1 MSSEVDMMGKQVHVG
16 MDDIDSP
23 KGGCT
28 THFASLL
35 VERLSKWNVVWS
47 DYPNL
52 IRLNPNIP
60 FRTRGNGAIA
70 LRFYINEK
78 KLPDLFPLIDKMIQD
93 YTELDYP
100 NTNPGV
106 ALVEGEVPKAIHEL
120 SQRALWRTIP
130 LVSAKRIMEEANVL
144 TISHGSGRGVI
155 GALSAIG
162 NKLKKD
168 YTYEY
173 IAYRSIEHV
182 VKSRGVD
189 ADSVAAMS
197 QAMGDKLFSS
207 IDTQTGRSMIAPHG
221 PDPVLFGIRG
231 ERPEYVVEAANHV
244 ESQQPVDRW
253 LIFRSNQ
260 GTGAHLMNYVYVSD
274 LRPYMAAVV
283 HGVVEDR
290 PKVLEGGH
298 VLFRVG
304 DCSGQIDCA
313 AYEPTGKFRET
324 ISGLIKG
331 DQVLIHAGVR
341 PASRRHGMTLNVEG
355 LEILKLA
362 RQVLSINPV
371 CPQCGKRMKSAGRNK
386 GYKCVNCGFKD
397 PKAIKIEKSGERK
410 LQEKLYLPPT
420 RAQRHLT
427 RPETRRN
434 RKNVKTPSL
443 IEKWS
448 SH

>member
-1 MSSEVDMMGKQVHVG
+1 MDRQVHVG

-35 VERLSKWNVVWS
+35 VERLSKWDVVWS

-70 LRFYINEK
+70 LRFSIQEK
-78 KLPDLFPLIDKMIQD
+78 RIEDLIPLIEEMIHD
-93 YTELDYP
+93 YTELDYL

-106 ALVEGEVPKAIHEL
+106 ALVKGEIPEAIHDL

-130 LVSAKRIMEEANVL
+130 VISAKRIVEEAGVAS
-144 TISHGSGRGVI
+144 ISHGNSRGLV

-162 NKLKKD
+162 NKLELD

-173 IAYRSIEHV
+173 IAYRSIEKVHEA
-182 VKSRGVD
+182 RGVND
-189 ADSVAAMS
+189 NSVFAMS
-197 QAMGDKLFSS
+197 KAMGNKLFSS
-207 IDTQTGRSMIAPHG
+207 VDSQTGRSMITPHG

-231 ERPEYVVEAANHV
+231 ERPEFVVEAAKHI
-244 ESQQPVDRW
+244 ESQQLVDRW
-253 LIFRSNQ
+253 MVFRTNQ
-260 GTGAHLMNYVYVSD
+260 GTGAHLMNCVYISD

-283 HGVVEDR
+283 HGIVDDKPR
-290 PKVLEGGH
+290 MIEGGH

-304 DCSGQIDCA
+304 DCTGQIDCA
-313 AYEPTGKFRET
+313 AYEPTGEFREPIT
-324 ISGLIKG
+324 SLAKG

-341 PASRRHGMTLNVEG
+341 PASRTHGLTLNVEG
-355 LEILKLA
+355 FEVLQLA
-362 RQVLSINPV
+362 TQLRRENPI
-371 CPQCGKRMKSAGRNK
+371 CPQCGKRMKSAGAKK
-386 GYKCVNCGFKD
+386 GYKCFHCGFKD
-397 PKAIKIEKSGERK
+397 PRAKKIETPTRRK
-410 LQEKLYLPPT
+410 IEEKMYLPPT

-427 RPETRRN
+427 RPEVRFN
-434 RKNVKTPSL
+434 RENDEAVLSL
-443 IEKWS
+443 IERWT